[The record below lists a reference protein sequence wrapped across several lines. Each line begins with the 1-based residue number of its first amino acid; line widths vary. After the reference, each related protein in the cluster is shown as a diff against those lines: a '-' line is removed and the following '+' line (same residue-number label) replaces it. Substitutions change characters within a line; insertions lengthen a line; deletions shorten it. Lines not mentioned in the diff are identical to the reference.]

1 MKKSLVVAVFSV
13 VVVCSGCA
21 TAPVA
26 YQVDAVKVQ
35 QTQQQARQH
44 DAIGEVVWVN
54 PPTSKQPR

>member
-13 VVVCSGCA
+13 VVMVTGCT

-26 YQVDAVKVQ
+26 YQIDPHKVQ
-35 QTQQQARQH
+35 QTKQQARQH

-54 PPTSKQPR
+54 PPTTKQQR